1 MLALGP
7 LGVLLLHARRRRLLG
22 ELGAARLGV
31 LKRTLD
37 PGERRSDH
45 ILARHFKTKIQF
57 SGEQSALAFSR
68 RRRLRVL
75 AHAHV
80 HDEHSPMQWFF
91 CIPLKL
97 QAPAGR
103 FLKTGGTPWPATLA
117 ESGASV
123 ACELTRGADP

>member
-45 ILARHFKTKIQF
+45 ILARHFKTKIRF
-57 SGEQSALAFSR
+57 SEKRLLFPSPISSR
-68 RRRLRVL
+68 PVVHVL

-80 HDEHSPMQWFF
+80 HDEHNQMQWFF

-97 QAPAGR
+97 QGR
-103 FLKTGGTPWPATLA
+103 QQDAF
-117 ESGASV
+117 
-123 ACELTRGADP
+123 